1 MMAIAGY
8 PDHELIQL
16 LFDEIQLNYAVISP
30 NHVMNGTWPASIRT
44 GNETTA
50 ENNSMFFS
58 FYSGELLRGLG
69 LYVQY
74 YNLHK

>member
-1 MMAIAGY
+1 
-8 PDHELIQL
+8 
-16 LFDEIQLNYAVISP
+16 
-30 NHVMNGTWPASIRT
+30 MNGTWPASIRT

-50 ENNSMFFS
+50 ENNSMFFG

-74 YNLHK
+74 YNFHK